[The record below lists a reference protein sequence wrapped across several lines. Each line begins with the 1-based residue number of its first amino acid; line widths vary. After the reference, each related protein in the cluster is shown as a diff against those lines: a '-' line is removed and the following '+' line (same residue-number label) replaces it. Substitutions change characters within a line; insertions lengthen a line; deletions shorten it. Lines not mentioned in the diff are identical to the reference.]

1 MISMSMIRYL
11 AFQMSEVFPED
22 DPLSEWLITPALA
35 MNDLALV
42 HVRLDEDPEE
52 PDRAFY
58 WNRLAVSHFTEAALF
73 LRDTADVPEVRAF
86 VESLG
91 DEART
96 KYDECLAIFHE
107 YRGKLFST
115 RNKATFHYRALR
127 PANPQADQPIR
138 WQQSLRAR
146 SAGSMPFP
154 CSGRGCSSARL
165 WAQAEES
172 RELIRS
178 RYEDQRSSRRLPIPS
193 KSIKPEPAP
202 ARGILMAPSRTGSSS
217 RRSHARPS
225 SRFAPG
231 AGSWK
236 RPDHGRAGSAS

>member
-22 DPLSEWLITPALA
+22 DPLSEWLITLALA

-42 HVRLDEDPEE
+42 HVRLDEDQEE

-91 DEART
+91 DKART

-107 YRGKLFST
+107 YRGELFSK
-115 RNKATFHYRALR
+115 RNKATFHDRALR
-127 PANPQADQPIR
+127 PVATDVGRRFVGPPVRGQPIAVLELGDGGPERQRR
-138 WQQSLRAR
+138 WKHRPGRSTVALR
-146 SAGSMPFP
+146 
-154 CSGRGCSSARL
+154 
-165 WAQAEES
+165 WKH
-172 RELIRS
+172 
-178 RYEDQRSSRRLPIPS
+178 RR
-193 KSIKPEPAP
+193 
-202 ARGILMAPSRTGSSS
+202 
-217 RRSHARPS
+217 
-225 SRFAPG
+225 
-231 AGSWK
+231 
-236 RPDHGRAGSAS
+236 